1 MNLIGKKIL
10 IVCREV
16 DSLPYYFLAKRWM
29 KNNTVAAYF
38 IKASETK
45 FHKNISNDISY
56 FAFKDIEN
64 LKVYDVNQ
72 IADTF
77 TASLKEDKI
86 LDPDF
91 LEMLEREYTHFHNLN
106 TQIISS
112 QSFIRHYHFRYFWKL
127 CTYTQQLN
135 WLLLSYKDAMFVM
148 NEFQPDVVINTD
160 SDEIGRCALREICYK
175 RAIPNITIEYPRYEM
190 YKTFTYSLGSQIE
203 ENFRH
208 YYINL
213 SKGSIEHIK
222 EELEYVDDFKRKSN
236 IMSTMYKND
245 ITSQYKPDSFLKVVC
260 FIIRFI
266 ILMFKQD
273 VCAGNWTIKRSNPV
287 LYPSTSGYFKYFTH
301 CIYLKQMLM
310 RKNRFF
316 KKPIEGEKYV
326 YMPLHLIPEST
337 TSILSPF
344 YINELSVIE
353 AVSKS
358 IPAGWFLYVKE
369 HQAMLGE
376 RSLSFYK
383 AINKLPNVKMVQLNY
398 YNDPKPW
405 ITKSQGVVT
414 ISGTSAYEA
423 ALLGKHSIVFSEV
436 PFGLIDG
443 VHRATS
449 FEKLPEIFAKFS
461 EPLQNEQSCA
471 AYIRAVKE
479 FGEEIDLKFLIRNCP
494 QYIKE
499 HSEPNEEV
507 LSNICNIEKVILKA
521 LSNFNKFNS

>member
-148 NEFQPDVVINTD
+148 DEFQPDVVINTD

-175 RAIPNITIEYPRYEM
+175 RAIPNITIEFPRYEM

-383 AINKLPNVKMVQLNY
+383 TINKLPNVKMVQLNY
-398 YNDPKPW
+398 P
-405 ITKSQGVVT
+405 
-414 ISGTSAYEA
+414 
-423 ALLGKHSIVFSEV
+423 
-436 PFGLIDG
+436 
-443 VHRATS
+443 
-449 FEKLPEIFAKFS
+449 
-461 EPLQNEQSCA
+461 
-471 AYIRAVKE
+471 
-479 FGEEIDLKFLIRNCP
+479 
-494 QYIKE
+494 
-499 HSEPNEEV
+499 
-507 LSNICNIEKVILKA
+507 
-521 LSNFNKFNS
+521 

>member
-1 MNLIGKKIL
+1 MDLINKRIL
-10 IVCREV
+10 VVCREV
-16 DSLPYYFLAKRWM
+16 DSLPYYFLIKKWM
-29 KNNTVAAYF
+29 KNNTVAVYF

-56 FAFKDIEN
+56 YAFKEISG
-64 LKVYDVNQ
+64 LKVYDVNK
-72 IADTF
+72 IADLF

-86 LDPDF
+86 LDPAYI
-91 LEMLEREYTHFHNLN
+91 EMLEREYTHFNTLN
-106 TQIISS
+106 AQIMSS

-135 WLLLSYKDAMFVM
+135 WLILSYKDAIFVM
-148 NEFQPDVVINTD
+148 DDFKPDIVINTD
-160 SDEIGRCALREICYK
+160 SDEIGRCALREYCYK
-175 RAIPNITIEYPRYEM
+175 ITIPNITIDFPRYEM
-190 YKTFTYSLGSQIE
+190 YKIFTYSLGARIE
-203 ENFRH
+203 DNFK
-208 YYINL
+208 YYYQRMA
-213 SKGSIEHIK
+213 KCP
-222 EELEYVDDFKRKSN
+222 LEYLKDELDYVYEFKQKGN
-236 IMSTMYKND
+236 IMNVMFKND
-245 ITSQYKPDSFLKVVC
+245 ITSQYKPDSFLKVVRFVIH
-260 FIIRFI
+260 FIV
-266 ILMFKQD
+266 LMFKQD

-310 RKNRFF
+310 RKNSFF

-449 FEKLPEIFAKFS
+449 FEKLPEIFAKFL

-471 AYIRAVKE
+471 AYIRTVKE
-479 FGEEIDLKFLIRNCP
+479 FGEEIDLKFLIRNCS

-507 LSNICNIEKVILKA
+507 LSNIGNIEKVILKA